1 MRLQKPKPLF
11 KTDMARLVMGMS
23 VYELQAGCYTPKGI
37 VYQNCQFHDPSG
49 FVIGDDHIQYSVKLH
64 YFF

>member
-1 MRLQKPKPLF
+1 MGLQKPRPLF
-11 KTDMARLVMGMS
+11 KTDMGGLVMVMS
-23 VYELQAGCYTPKGI
+23 VYELQAVCHTPKGI

-49 FVIGDDHIQYSVKLH
+49 FVIGDDHIQNSVKLH